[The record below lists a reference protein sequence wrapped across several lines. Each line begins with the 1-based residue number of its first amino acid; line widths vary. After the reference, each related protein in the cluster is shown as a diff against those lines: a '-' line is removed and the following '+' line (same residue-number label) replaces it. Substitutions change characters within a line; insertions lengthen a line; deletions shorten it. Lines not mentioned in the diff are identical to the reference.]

1 MKNMRLG
8 WVGVILCNG
17 IEKEPVSFET
27 GSSGRGT
34 RTRTQNKGFGDPR
47 VTITPYPYALR
58 ATFDIIA
65 ARQGI
70 VKHFFREILRHHVWF
85 G

>member
-1 MKNMRLG
+1 MKSLEAWLAKMHKKVDLRYTDL
-8 WVGVILCNG
+8 L
-17 IEKEPVSFET
+17 S
-27 GSSGRGT
+27 RGT

-65 ARQGI
+65 GRKGI
-70 VKHFFREILRHHVWF
+70 VKP
-85 G
+85 